1 MHDSMSL
8 IRSRPKASYSSYLVF
23 MFHQIL
29 QKPGQFVTFDSTVT
43 ILTYIVNQKYELTQ
57 LFTIDTLVTLIK
69 SIMTVKR
76 KTDYNMN
83 TSFIGET
90 HVTYTVSIFANVLM
104 CFPRNPLA
112 SMPDERCIIRL

>member
-1 MHDSMSL
+1 MSL

-57 LFTIDTLVTLIK
+57 LFAIDTLVTLIK
-69 SIMTVKR
+69 SIMTVNR

-83 TSFIGET
+83 TSFIGEKT
-90 HVTYTVSIFANVLM
+90 RNLYSIHFYQCINVFSAQPT
-104 CFPRNPLA
+104 CQYA
-112 SMPDERCIIRL
+112 